1 MGMDF
6 SGVCSVNFICFSNL
20 FTLHRENLLLFC
32 LGWNKFLICIAGRW
46 NTTAKRPI
54 FEILCKC
61 WATISMCTS
70 VSQSARLSVKSA
82 IGTMQRVFIP
92 IPWNRSL
99 TRASLED
106 PQRFSICDNVNTRLC
121 WELFLHFWNFSIV
134 IIFLLSFVLLVF
146 VKYKKHLTFVFL
158 FFSRKGFWSSRFGF
172 VINFRRRSLEITFI
186 KVIVRAIWNCNLS
199 YTTEYIELYHSS

>member
-1 MGMDF
+1 MCDLMEVPVRQSRHGMSVRPCTCNF
-6 SGVCSVNFICFSNL
+6 TQCVNNFLRLIKVIVWPSSGLYKKWKKPRLYNDVVIVIILSFPL
-20 FTLHRENLLLFC
+20 FLSWGWILVACVLLILFVSRIYLHFTGKIYYVFC

-61 WATISMCTS
+61 WATISMCTT

-82 IGTMQRVFIP
+82 IETIQRVFIP
-92 IPWNRSL
+92 IPRNRSL

-121 WELFLHFWNFSIV
+121 WRAV
-134 IIFLLSFVLLVF
+134 
-146 VKYKKHLTFVFL
+146 LTF
-158 FFSRKGFWSSRFGF
+158 
-172 VINFRRRSLEITFI
+172 
-186 KVIVRAIWNCNLS
+186 
-199 YTTEYIELYHSS
+199 